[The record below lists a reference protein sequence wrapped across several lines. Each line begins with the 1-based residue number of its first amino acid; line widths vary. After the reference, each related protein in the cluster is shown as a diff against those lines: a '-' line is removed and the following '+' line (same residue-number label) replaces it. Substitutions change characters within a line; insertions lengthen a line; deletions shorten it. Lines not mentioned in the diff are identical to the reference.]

1 MNRERTRD
9 DAIHDPVLR
18 HIPEGAAMMHFLN
31 ALCATVLI
39 YATVTRGALGV
50 ARILERLVPSRNRG

>member
-1 MNRERTRD
+1 MNRRRPD
-9 DAIHDPVLR
+9 DHAIHDPFLR

-50 ARILERLVPSRNRG
+50 ARILERLVKKPA

>member
-1 MNRERTRD
+1 MNRGRTRD
-9 DAIHDPVLR
+9 HAIHDHVLR

-39 YATVTRGALGV
+39 YASVTRGALGV
-50 ARILERLVPSRNRG
+50 ARVLERLVKKPA

>member
-9 DAIHDPVLR
+9 HVNEASVLR

-39 YATVTRGALGV
+39 YASVTRGALGV
-50 ARILERLVPSRNRG
+50 ARILERLVKKPA

>member
-9 DAIHDPVLR
+9 HAIHDLVLR

-39 YATVTRGALGV
+39 YASVTRGALGV
-50 ARILERLVPSRNRG
+50 ARILERLVKKPA